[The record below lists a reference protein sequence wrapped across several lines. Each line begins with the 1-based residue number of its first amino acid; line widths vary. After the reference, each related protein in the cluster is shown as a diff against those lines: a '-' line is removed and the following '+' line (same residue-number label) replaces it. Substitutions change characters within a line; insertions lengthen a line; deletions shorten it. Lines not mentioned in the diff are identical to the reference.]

1 MTESSVQPKLAAIV
15 GWFLLSHFCFF
26 ATSHQTTLSQI
37 DWRAAFVGRT
47 SNYDNSNVLSG
58 FLVII
63 NTFSGQI
70 LFMVLYGLLSSSMFS
85 IFALFPDLSKSK
97 PMKDSSNIRKTTLN
111 KVLINTSQERDLPFD
126 ITRGELVI
134 YEYESVFLGS
144 AFKLAVQF
152 MILHGL
158 RVSSIFFSNVF
169 CI

>member
-1 MTESSVQPKLAAIV
+1 M

-47 SNYDNSNVLSG
+47 SNYDNSNVISG
-58 FLVII
+58 FLVIV
-63 NTFSGQI
+63 NTFAGQI
-70 LFMVLYGLLSSSMFS
+70 LFMILYGLLNSYMFS
-85 IFALFPDLSKSK
+85 IFALFPDLSRAKHI
-97 PMKDSSNIRKTTLN
+97 KDDSNVRKTTLHKIFTN
-111 KVLINTSQERDLPFD
+111 SSQKLDLPFD

-158 RVSSIFFSNVF
+158 RVSNILLSFSSLPCFFFFLRCCVQ
-169 CI
+169 